1 MRYPGIILQ
10 ICTISPTFRRPSATI
25 VVAEL
30 ATNQTG
36 EHFHFAGIRGGPS
49 RISANQF
56 RGFVNVECHGT
67 GANYLFADGHVEFIT
82 WTEAQRRL
90 AQPESAFLVP

>member
-1 MRYPGIILQ
+1 M
-10 ICTISPTFRRPSATI
+10 
-25 VVAEL
+25 VVGEL

-67 GANYLFADGHVEFIT
+67 GANYLFADGHVENLA
-82 WTEAQRRL
+82 WSEVQARL
-90 AQPESAFLVP
+90 AEPDSAFLVP